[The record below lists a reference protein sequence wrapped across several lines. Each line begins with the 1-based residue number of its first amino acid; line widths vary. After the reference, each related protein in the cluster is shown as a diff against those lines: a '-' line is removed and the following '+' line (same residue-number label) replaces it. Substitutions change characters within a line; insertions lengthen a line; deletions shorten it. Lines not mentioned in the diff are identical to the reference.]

1 MIRFENVT
9 KTYKGSTVALRDIT
23 VEIEKGEF
31 VFLVGASGSGKTTFI
46 RLLLR
51 EELPDMGQILE
62 AGRNIVELPKWR
74 VPYLRRN
81 IGCVFQD
88 FRLLPNK
95 TVFENVAFALEV
107 IGRPR
112 HVVANQVPQV
122 LDLVGLANKRDNLP
136 NELSGGEQQ
145 RVAVARA
152 FVNRPL
158 ILLADEPTGN
168 LDPQT
173 SQGIMQLLDRINR
186 TGTTVVV
193 ATHDEVLVDKMRRRV
208 IELSNGRMVRDQARR
223 RVRLRRLRA
232 RGGLN
237 VAVSVDYVVRETAS
251 NLWRNRLMTIA
262 AVLTV
267 AVSLSLVGAALL
279 LRQGSANATGT
290 LERGTQVT
298 VWMEPNANA
307 QEIAAVETELSQLN
321 YVVQPCAYWNK
332 ARNFSEARRLLP
344 SDVFQATT
352 QSEMPTSYWCTPI
365 ALTDAAQVVH
375 TFTGT
380 AGVLS
385 VTEPQ
390 QTIHNEE
397 TVINVSKWVFLAIA
411 IVLIVS
417 AGVLILNT
425 IRMAIFARRREVSV
439 MKLVGATNWF
449 IRVPF
454 MSEGLLQGLIGSLL
468 AAVVVYFVYLF
479 INHEGSGRTTSNIFT
494 AMHMSGSEVLL
505 TNAVVVIV
513 GWRSAPSAPPSRSG
527 ASSTSDRAPVTGR
540 PNPPD
545 RSCMLVP
552 CPV

>member
-1 MIRFENVT
+1 
-9 KTYKGSTVALRDIT
+9 
-23 VEIEKGEF
+23 
-31 VFLVGASGSGKTTFI
+31 
-46 RLLLR
+46 
-51 EELPDMGQILE
+51 
-62 AGRNIVELPKWR
+62 
-74 VPYLRRN
+74 
-81 IGCVFQD
+81 
-88 FRLLPNK
+88 
-95 TVFENVAFALEV
+95 
-107 IGRPR
+107 
-112 HVVANQVPQV
+112 
-122 LDLVGLANKRDNLP
+122 
-136 NELSGGEQQ
+136 
-145 RVAVARA
+145 
-152 FVNRPL
+152 
-158 ILLADEPTGN
+158 
-168 LDPQT
+168 
-173 SQGIMQLLDRINR
+173 
-186 TGTTVVV
+186 
-193 ATHDEVLVDKMRRRV
+193 
-208 IELSNGRMVRDQARR
+208 
-223 RVRLRRLRA
+223 
-232 RGGLN
+232 
-237 VAVSVDYVVRETAS
+237 VAVSVDYVLRETAS

-307 QEIAAVETELSQLN
+307 QEIAAVKTQLSQLN
-321 YVVQPCAYWNK
+321 YVQQPCAYWNK

-352 QSEMPTSYWCTPI
+352 EAEMPTSYWCTPI
-365 ALTDAAQVVH
+365 ALSDAAQVVR
-375 TFTGT
+375 TFSGT

-397 TVINVSKWVFLAIA
+397 TVINVSKWVCLAIA

-417 AGVLILNT
+417 AAVLILNT

-494 AMHMSGSEVLL
+494 AMHMSGGEVLL

-513 GWRSAPSAPPSRSG
+513 GMAIGSIGSAIAIRRFL
-527 ASSTSDRAPVTGR
+527 DV
-540 PNPPD
+540 
-545 RSCMLVP
+545 
-552 CPV
+552 

>member
-1 MIRFENVT
+1 M
-9 KTYKGSTVALRDIT
+9 
-23 VEIEKGEF
+23 
-31 VFLVGASGSGKTTFI
+31 
-46 RLLLR
+46 
-51 EELPDMGQILE
+51 
-62 AGRNIVELPKWR
+62 
-74 VPYLRRN
+74 
-81 IGCVFQD
+81 
-88 FRLLPNK
+88 
-95 TVFENVAFALEV
+95 
-107 IGRPR
+107 
-112 HVVANQVPQV
+112 
-122 LDLVGLANKRDNLP
+122 
-136 NELSGGEQQ
+136 
-145 RVAVARA
+145 
-152 FVNRPL
+152 
-158 ILLADEPTGN
+158 
-168 LDPQT
+168 
-173 SQGIMQLLDRINR
+173 
-186 TGTTVVV
+186 
-193 ATHDEVLVDKMRRRV
+193 
-208 IELSNGRMVRDQARR
+208 
-223 RVRLRRLRA
+223 
-232 RGGLN
+232 
-237 VAVSVDYVVRETAS
+237 AVSVDYVVRETAS

-307 QEIAAVETELSQLN
+307 QEIAAVKTELSQLN
-321 YVVQPCAYWNK
+321 YVTQPCAYWNK

-352 QSEMPTSYWCTPI
+352 EAEMPTSYWCTPI

-375 TFTGT
+375 TFSGT

-397 TVINVSKWVFLAIA
+397 TVINVSKWVCLAIA
-411 IVLIVS
+411 IVLIIS
-417 AGVLILNT
+417 AAVLILNT

-449 IRVPF
+449 IRIPF

-513 GWRSAPSAPPSRSG
+513 GMAIGSIGSAIAIRRFL
-527 ASSTSDRAPVTGR
+527 DV
-540 PNPPD
+540 
-545 RSCMLVP
+545 
-552 CPV
+552 

>member
-1 MIRFENVT
+1 M
-9 KTYKGSTVALRDIT
+9 
-23 VEIEKGEF
+23 
-31 VFLVGASGSGKTTFI
+31 
-46 RLLLR
+46 
-51 EELPDMGQILE
+51 
-62 AGRNIVELPKWR
+62 
-74 VPYLRRN
+74 
-81 IGCVFQD
+81 
-88 FRLLPNK
+88 
-95 TVFENVAFALEV
+95 
-107 IGRPR
+107 
-112 HVVANQVPQV
+112 
-122 LDLVGLANKRDNLP
+122 
-136 NELSGGEQQ
+136 
-145 RVAVARA
+145 
-152 FVNRPL
+152 
-158 ILLADEPTGN
+158 
-168 LDPQT
+168 
-173 SQGIMQLLDRINR
+173 
-186 TGTTVVV
+186 
-193 ATHDEVLVDKMRRRV
+193 
-208 IELSNGRMVRDQARR
+208 
-223 RVRLRRLRA
+223 
-232 RGGLN
+232 
-237 VAVSVDYVVRETAS
+237 AVSVEYVVRETAS

-298 VWMEPNANA
+298 VWMEPNANT
-307 QEIAAVETELSQLN
+307 QEIAAVGTELSQLN
-321 YVVQPCAYWNK
+321 YVTQPCAYWNK

-352 QSEMPTSYWCTPI
+352 EAEMPTSYWCTPI

-505 TNAVVVIV
+505 TNVVVVFV
-513 GWRSAPSAPPSRSG
+513 GMAIGSIGSAIAIRRFL
-527 ASSTSDRAPVTGR
+527 DV
-540 PNPPD
+540 
-545 RSCMLVP
+545 
-552 CPV
+552 

>member
-1 MIRFENVT
+1 M
-9 KTYKGSTVALRDIT
+9 
-23 VEIEKGEF
+23 
-31 VFLVGASGSGKTTFI
+31 
-46 RLLLR
+46 
-51 EELPDMGQILE
+51 
-62 AGRNIVELPKWR
+62 
-74 VPYLRRN
+74 
-81 IGCVFQD
+81 
-88 FRLLPNK
+88 
-95 TVFENVAFALEV
+95 
-107 IGRPR
+107 
-112 HVVANQVPQV
+112 
-122 LDLVGLANKRDNLP
+122 
-136 NELSGGEQQ
+136 
-145 RVAVARA
+145 
-152 FVNRPL
+152 
-158 ILLADEPTGN
+158 
-168 LDPQT
+168 
-173 SQGIMQLLDRINR
+173 
-186 TGTTVVV
+186 
-193 ATHDEVLVDKMRRRV
+193 
-208 IELSNGRMVRDQARR
+208 
-223 RVRLRRLRA
+223 
-232 RGGLN
+232 
-237 VAVSVDYVVRETAS
+237 AVSVDYVVRETAS

-307 QEIAAVETELSQLN
+307 QEVAAVKTELSQLN

-352 QSEMPTSYWCTPI
+352 EAEMPTSYWCTPI

-513 GWRSAPSAPPSRSG
+513 GMAIGSIGSAIAIRRFL
-527 ASSTSDRAPVTGR
+527 DV
-540 PNPPD
+540 
-545 RSCMLVP
+545 
-552 CPV
+552 